1 MKMSRPVLA
10 HEVLSVTGGMVVA
23 QDRLGARIGAEVL
36 QRGGNAVDA
45 AVTTAFAMGVLQ
57 PLMNGVGGGGLL
69 VARFAS
75 GERGSVDFGMRA
87 AAAARPDMYGLEDG
101 TDRPEAGGLRFS
113 RGYAWPVVKDR
124 ANLHGHAAIAVPGTA
139 AGLAAALD
147 RWGTM
152 SLDQALLPA
161 IRLARDGFPVG
172 HHFVLALVSGREVM
186 TRYPATRQTYFPDG
200 HPLPVG
206 AMLVQSEHARTL
218 ELIARHGPDGLYR
231 GEVAERIACE
241 MAAHGGTI
249 RQADL
254 AGYRPFVHDTV
265 VEAGYRGYGVL
276 AVPGP
281 NGGTAVAEVLN
292 ILEHFDL
299 ARHGW
304 GSVEALHLVIEAIRR
319 AAVDRYS
326 YLGDHADAPFDI
338 LPEPGYAA
346 TRARTISLDGAGPA
360 AAGDPWAWRGVQ
372 RPPNLPAPAGVS
384 ADGGTTHISVVDAD
398 RNAVG
403 LTQTNMS
410 WSGVIVP
417 GVGVMMNNA
426 MTWFYPGAG
435 HRELDRS
442 RRPRAEQHD
451 AADPGP
457 RRPAA
462 RRARRVRGPPHLVGV
477 GAGVRE
483 PRRIQHGAAAGGAG
497 AAAARGVG
505 SGAAGR
511 TLRQRR
517 ACGPGE
523 ARTRGH
529 GGDPVLRSLT
539 LRGAE
544 RDTGGRRRAAQRGLP
559 GRQADACRGIPRR
572 FPGGLGRRARR
583 RHAVAP
589 VRAGTFTAWPGCRS
603 PCGWGP
609 RPPLHGQGRR
619 RSSRRR
625 P

>member
-1 MKMSRPVLA
+1 MKISRPVLA

-87 AAAARPDMYGLEDG
+87 AAAARADMYELEGG

-113 RGYAWPVVKDR
+113 RGYAWPLVKER

-139 AGLAAALD
+139 AGLTAALD

-172 HHFVLALVSGREVM
+172 HHFVLAVVSGREVM
-186 TRYPATRQTYFPDG
+186 TRYPATRQTYFPGG

-206 AMLVQSEHARTL
+206 ATLVQSDHARTL
-218 ELIARHGPDGLYR
+218 ELIARHGPDGFYR
-231 GEVAERIACE
+231 GEVAERIAEE
-241 MAAHGGTI
+241 MAANGGTI
-249 RQADL
+249 RQGDL
-254 AGYRPFVHDTV
+254 AAYRPFMHDTV
-265 VEAGYRGYGVL
+265 LEAGYRGYGVL

-281 NGGTAVAEVLN
+281 NGGTAVAEVLH

-299 ARHGW
+299 AGHGW

-338 LPEPGYAA
+338 LAEPGYAA
-346 TRARTISLDGAGPA
+346 TRARTISLDGAGPT
-360 AAGDPWAWRGVQ
+360 AAGDPWAWRGVP
-372 RPPNLPAPAGVS
+372 RPPNLPAPASVS

-426 MTWFYPGAG
+426 MTWFYPG
-435 HRELDRS
+435 
-442 RRPRAEQHD
+442 
-451 AADPGP
+451 PGTVNSIVP
-457 RRPAA
+457 GG
-462 RRARRVRGPPHLVGV
+462 RGLNNMTPLIL
-477 GAGVRE
+477 VRE
-483 PRRIQHGAAAGGAG
+483 GRLHAVLGA
-497 AAAARGVG
+497 
-505 SGAAGR
+505 S
-511 TLRQRR
+511 
-517 ACGPGE
+517 
-523 ARTRGH
+523 
-529 GGDPVLRSLT
+529 
-539 LRGAE
+539 
-544 RDTGGRRRAAQRGLP
+544 GGRRIWSALVQACVNHADFGMELQQAVQAPRLHVESDQVLLD
-559 GRQADACRGIPRR
+559 GRFGS
-572 FPGGLGRRARR
+572 
-583 RHAVAP
+583 H
-589 VRAGTFTAWPGCRS
+589 VRAGLEKLGHEVTVATPYYDRS
-603 PCGWGP
+603 PYAEPNGVQVAGDE
-609 RPPLHGQGRR
+609 LHSAVYPVAKPTHAAGYPGDTLED
-619 RSSRRR
+619 SGGGLDAGMLSH

>member
-1 MKMSRPVLA
+1 MKISRPVLA

-87 AAAARPDMYGLEDG
+87 AAAARPDMYELEGG
-101 TDRPEAGGLRFS
+101 TDRPESGGLRFS
-113 RGYAWPVVKDR
+113 RGYAWPVVEDR

-152 SLDQALLPA
+152 SLEQALLPA

-172 HHFVLALVSGREVM
+172 HHFVLALVGGREVM

-200 HPLPVG
+200 YPLPVG
-206 AMLVQSEHARTL
+206 ATLVQSDHAHTL
-218 ELIARHGPDGLYR
+218 ELIARNGPDGFYR

-249 RQADL
+249 RQEDL
-254 AGYRPFVHDTV
+254 AAYRPFVHDTV
-265 VEAGYRGYGVL
+265 LEAVYRGNGVL

-319 AAVDRYS
+319 SAVDRYS
-326 YLGDHADAPFDI
+326 YLGDHADAPFDV
-338 LPEPGYAA
+338 LAEPGYAA
-346 TRARTISLDGAGPA
+346 MRARTISLDGAGPT
-360 AAGDPWAWRGVQ
+360 AAGDPWAWRGVP
-372 RPPNLPAPAGVS
+372 RPPDLPAPAGVS

-426 MTWFYPGAG
+426 MTWFYPG
-435 HRELDRS
+435 
-442 RRPRAEQHD
+442 
-451 AADPGP
+451 PGTVNSIVP
-457 RRPAA
+457 GGRGLNNMTPLIL
-462 RRARRVRGPPHLVGV
+462 VRDGRLHAVL
-477 GAGVRE
+477 GA
-483 PRRIQHGAAAGGAG
+483 
-497 AAAARGVG
+497 
-505 SGAAGR
+505 S
-511 TLRQRR
+511 
-517 ACGPGE
+517 
-523 ARTRGH
+523 
-529 GGDPVLRSLT
+529 
-539 LRGAE
+539 
-544 RDTGGRRRAAQRGLP
+544 GGRRIWSALVQACVNHADFGMELQQAVQAPRLHVESDQVLLD
-559 GRQADACRGIPRR
+559 GRFGS
-572 FPGGLGRRARR
+572 
-583 RHAVAP
+583 H
-589 VRAGTFTAWPGCRS
+589 VRAGLEKLGHEVTVATPYYDRS
-603 PCGWGP
+603 PYAEPNGVQVAGDE
-609 RPPLHGQGRR
+609 LHSAVYPVAKPTHAAGYPGDTLED
-619 RSSRRR
+619 SGGGLDAGMLSH